1 MVVMMCT
8 IGSLCF
14 ALLFHGKGGLE
25 GTKLSSP
32 TIRAPWGLVR
42 VRVRRGGAWMGCAC
56 WGAG

>member
-1 MVVMMCT
+1 MST

-32 TIRAPWGLVR
+32 TIRGPWGLVR
-42 VRVRRGGAWMGCAC
+42 VRVRGGAGPR
-56 WGAG
+56 GVLPYFI